1 MSKFDIDRI
10 RSDFPIFNNKS
21 LVYLDSAA
29 TTQKPKQVIDAVSDF
44 YSNYNANVHRG
55 IYELSM
61 RATEAYHSARLKVAN
76 LINASDWRSI
86 VFTGGTTESI
96 NLVAYSWARKN
107 LHKGDEILITEM
119 EHHSNIVP
127 WQLVSEEIGAI
138 LKYIQ
143 INTDG
148 TLDLSNINELINDR
162 TKLVSIIHQSNVFG
176 TINPIKKIINRAKH
190 VGAITVIDAAQSI
203 PHSPVDVKD
212 LNCDFLAFSGH
223 KMLGPTGIGV
233 LYGKTE
239 LLESMS
245 PFMGGGDMI
254 NSVTMSESTWNDIPY
269 KFEAGT
275 PNIAQAIGL
284 GAAIDYINKI
294 GLTNIHD
301 YVEHLLNIALE
312 KLQTIDELEIYGH
325 KTGKNSSVISF
336 NLDGVHPH
344 DLTQFLDQ
352 DGIAVRAGHHCAQP
366 IMDKIEKRSVLLLS
380 VGKLFFLP
388 VITEVYADYPI
399 VMKLDMK
406 WKMVTVSVQFMLKQ
420 MQSSTRRDMELE

>member
-1 MSKFDIDRI
+1 MSKFDIDKV
-10 RSDFPIFNNKS
+10 RSDFPIFNDKS

-61 RATEAYHSARLKVAN
+61 KATETFESARQKVAN
-76 LINASDWRSI
+76 FINASDWRSI

-96 NLVAYSWARKN
+96 NLVAYSWVRNN
-107 LHKGDEILITEM
+107 LQKGDEILITEM

-127 WQLVSEEIGAI
+127 WQLVADETGVI
-138 LKYIQ
+138 LKYIP

-148 TLDLSNINELINDR
+148 TLDLSNLEELITNK
-162 TKLVSIIHQSNVFG
+162 TKLISIIHQSNVFG
-176 TINPIKKIINRAKH
+176 TINPIKKIINQAKQ
-190 VGAITVIDAAQSI
+190 VGAITFIDAAQSI
-203 PHSPVDVKD
+203 PHSTVDVQNMD
-212 LNCDFLAFSGH
+212 CDFLAFSGH

-233 LYGKTE
+233 LYGKIE
-239 LLESMS
+239 LLDSMA

-254 NSVTMSESTWNDIPY
+254 NSVTMTESTWNDIPY

-284 GAAIDYINKI
+284 GAAIDYINEI

-301 YVEHLLNIALE
+301 YVKHLLTIALE
-312 KLQTIDELEIYGH
+312 KLRIIDGLEIYGH
-325 KTGKNSSVISF
+325 QVGESSSVISL
-336 NLDGVHPH
+336 NLEGVHPH
-344 DLTQFLDQ
+344 DIAELLNQ

-366 IMDKIEKRSVLLLS
+366 IMDKLGV
-380 VGKLFFLP
+380 
-388 VITEVYADYPI
+388 
-399 VMKLDMK
+399 
-406 WKMVTVSVQFMLKQ
+406 
-420 MQSSTRRDMELE
+420 SSTIRASFYLYNTEEEIDLLCESLRKIQAFFN

>member
-1 MSKFDIDRI
+1 MSKFDINKI
-10 RSDFPIFNNKS
+10 RSDFPIFDDKS

-61 RATEAYHSARLKVAN
+61 KATEVYHSARQKVADF
-76 LINASDWRSI
+76 INAHDWRSI

-107 LHKGDEILITEM
+107 LKNCDEILITEM

-127 WQLVSEEIGAI
+127 WQLVADEIGII
-138 LKYIQ
+138 LKYIP
-143 INTDG
+143 INTNG
-148 TLDLSNINELINDR
+148 TLDLSGLDNLISEN
-162 TKLVSIIHQSNVFG
+162 TKLVSVIHQSNVFG
-176 TINPIKKIINRAKH
+176 TINPIKELINHAKK
-190 VGAITVIDAAQSI
+190 VGALTFIDAAQSI
-203 PHSPVDVKD
+203 PHSHVDVQD
-212 LNCDFLAFSGH
+212 LDCDFLAFSGH

-233 LYGKTE
+233 LYAKTE
-239 LLESMS
+239 LLNSMT

-254 NSVTMSESTWNDIPY
+254 NSVTMTESTWNDIPY

-284 GAAIDYINKI
+284 GAAIDYINEI

-301 YVEHLLNIALE
+301 YVKHLLNIAIE
-312 KLQTIDELEIYGH
+312 KLQMVYGLTIYGH
-325 KTGKNSSVISF
+325 KVGENSSVISF
-336 NLDGVHPH
+336 NLEGVHPH
-344 DLTQFLDQ
+344 DLAQFLDQ

-366 IMDKIEKRSVLLLS
+366 IMDKLGV
-380 VGKLFFLP
+380 
-388 VITEVYADYPI
+388 
-399 VMKLDMK
+399 
-406 WKMVTVSVQFMLKQ
+406 
-420 MQSSTRRDMELE
+420 SSTIRASFYLYNTEEEIDKLCASLKKTANFFKEL